1 MVLCTSEFADYMDKG
16 CPLVLGGPLGHA
28 IAAKAVAFTEAN
40 TPEFKSYAAKIVDNA
55 RALAQAC
62 ADEGMTVIS
71 GGTDNHLMLV
81 DVTPF
86 GITGRQA
93 AGALYDCNVT
103 LNKNAIPFDK
113 HSPMITSGLRIGT
126 PAVTTLGMGKEE
138 MKEIASVIKLVV
150 SSVKQGAIESG
161 PRQGSPSKVKYEIAP
176 EPAQEAS
183 TRVKTLLER
192 YPLYPSLDL
201 QLLKRHFMG

>member
-1 MVLCTSEFADYMDKG
+1 MVLCTSEFAEYMDKG
-16 CPLVLGGPLGHA
+16 CPLVLGGPLEHC

-40 TPEFKSYAAKIVDNA
+40 TPEFKSYAARIVENA
-55 RALAQAC
+55 RALARAC
-62 ADEGMTVIS
+62 ADEGMNVIS

-93 AGALYDCNVT
+93 ASALWECNVT

-113 HSPMITSGLRIGT
+113 HSPMVTSGLRIGT
-126 PAVTTLGMGKEE
+126 PAVTSLGMGTEE
-138 MKEIASVIKLVV
+138 MKEIASVIKQVLAAT
-150 SSVKQGAIESG
+150 KPGTIESG
-161 PRQGSPSKVKYEIAP
+161 PKEGSPSKVKFQIAP

-192 YPLYPSLDL
+192 FPLYPGIDL
-201 QLLKRHFMG
+201 QFLKRHFAG